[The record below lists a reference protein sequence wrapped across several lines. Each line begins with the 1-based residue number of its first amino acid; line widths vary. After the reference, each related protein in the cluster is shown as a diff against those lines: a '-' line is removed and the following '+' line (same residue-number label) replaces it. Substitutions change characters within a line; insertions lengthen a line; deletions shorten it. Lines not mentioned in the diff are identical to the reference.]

1 MANLLYFFNVL
12 YLLHLIKMS
21 FKKEIKGLD
30 ELVDEARRLG
40 GRL

>member
-1 MANLLYFFNVL
+1 
-12 YLLHLIKMS
+12 MS